1 MLVQAWALIPRLG
14 LRFAIKVGIAL
25 GRLRQAKRHMVKV
38 IWRETGSPQ
47 LRIPDQFRR
56 VPLAVDGPRCHFKIA
71 AAAPFLNCI
80 ETVPRRKNQNIC
92 NAQKSPA
99 TYIRLECSF

>member
-14 LRFAIKVGIAL
+14 LRFAIKV
-25 GRLRQAKRHMVKV
+25 RDRPRKRHMVKV

-56 VPLAVDGPRCHFKIA
+56 VPLAVDGHGVISKLQQQRHF
-71 AAAPFLNCI
+71 
-80 ETVPRRKNQNIC
+80 
-92 NAQKSPA
+92 
-99 TYIRLECSF
+99 

>member
-47 LRIPDQFRR
+47 LRIPDQF
-56 VPLAVDGPRCHFKIA
+56 LPRA
-71 AAAPFLNCI
+71 
-80 ETVPRRKNQNIC
+80 PRRGRPTVSFQN
-92 NAQKSPA
+92 
-99 TYIRLECSF
+99 CSSSAISELH

>member
-47 LRIPDQFRR
+47 LRILDQFRR

-80 ETVPRRKNQNIC
+80 ETVPRRKNQ
-92 NAQKSPA
+92 KFRSK
-99 TYIRLECSF
+99 IRALI

>member
-1 MLVQAWALIPRLG
+1 
-14 LRFAIKVGIAL
+14 
-25 GRLRQAKRHMVKV
+25 MVKV

-47 LRIPDQFRR
+47 LRILDQFRR

-80 ETVPRRKNQNIC
+80 ETVPRRKNQ
-92 NAQKSPA
+92 KFRSK
-99 TYIRLECSF
+99 IRALI